1 MLSDDQGICAW
12 CQLPPKV
19 LMEGIGTFCY
29 KGYQNP
35 CFDERNYYYAVA
47 VARFILCIFLLFTF
61 SDDRITYRILM
72 THFSYMP
79 HEGERSHVVSIAQ
92 LWPGWL
98 DLSVSRHRGGGGGG
112 SGGGTTACWLIL
124 DGKKKQLDGSLTTH
138 DDHYFAIA
146 LLARKR
152 SVNFKM
158 SFWFFQIS
166 KKTNEIFFR
175 ISSLVS
181 KKRSNQKSS
190 VRELK

>member
-12 CQLPPKV
+12 CQLPPKD
-19 LMEGIGTFCY
+19 LMEGIVIFCY
-29 KGYQNP
+29 KGNTSSIKTPALMKGSTTVQWQLLDL
-35 CFDERNYYYAVA
+35 FST
-47 VARFILCIFLLFTF
+47 FFLLFTF

-79 HEGERSHVVSIAQ
+79 HEGGRSHVVSIAQ

-98 DLSVSRHRGGGGGG
+98 DLSVNRHHGGGGGGG

-146 LLARKR
+146 LLAR
-152 SVNFKM
+152 
-158 SFWFFQIS
+158 
-166 KKTNEIFFR
+166 
-175 ISSLVS
+175 
-181 KKRSNQKSS
+181 
-190 VRELK
+190 

>member
-12 CQLPPKV
+12 CQLPPKD

-35 CFDERNYYYAVA
+35 CFDERKYYCAVA
-47 VARFILCIFLLFTF
+47 VASCYIYSLHFFTF
-61 SDDRITYRILM
+61 YFFWRSDHLSNPDDPLFIHAT
-72 THFSYMP
+72 
-79 HEGERSHVVSIAQ
+79 HEGGRSHVVSIAQ

-98 DLSVSRHRGGGGGG
+98 DLSVSRHRGGDGDGDGGDGGG

-166 KKTNEIFFR
+166 KKPTKFFPGF
-175 ISSLVS
+175 LP
-181 KKRSNQKSS
+181 
-190 VRELK
+190 